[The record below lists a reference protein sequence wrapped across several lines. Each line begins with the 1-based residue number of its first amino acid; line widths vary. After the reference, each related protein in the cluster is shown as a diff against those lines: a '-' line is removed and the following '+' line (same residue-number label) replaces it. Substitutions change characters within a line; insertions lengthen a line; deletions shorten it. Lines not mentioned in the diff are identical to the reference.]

1 MSQKLYPPHLAV
13 LAGLIHFGPDGDF
26 DLTGATLAIDPNKV
40 SAVHDA
46 RFAVATF
53 TLMKLKEEH
62 YNQIVDGLEHTV
74 VLIDRLDEKR
84 RFHSKIVEV
93 LRLGVQDLARVK
105 RGASERAHSDE
116 SKRTPDH

>member
-1 MSQKLYPPHLAV
+1 MSEKLYPPHLAV

-26 DLTGATLAIDPNKV
+26 DLTGATLAINPNKV
-40 SAVHDA
+40 SAVHGA
-46 RFAVATF
+46 RFAVASF
-53 TLMKLKEEH
+53 VLMNLRQQH
-62 YNQIVDGLEHTV
+62 YKQIVDGLEQTV
-74 VLIDRLDEKR
+74 ALIDRLDEKR
-84 RFHSKIVEV
+84 RFHNKIVEV